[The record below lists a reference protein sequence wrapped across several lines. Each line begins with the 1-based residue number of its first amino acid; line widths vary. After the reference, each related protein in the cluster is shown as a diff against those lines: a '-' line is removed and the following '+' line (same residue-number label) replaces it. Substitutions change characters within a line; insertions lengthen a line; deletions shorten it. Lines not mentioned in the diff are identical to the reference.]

1 MSPTITIS
9 NVLTVGIAPL
19 LLLLTTVGRIEVQ
32 AQVPHPP
39 MMIKQPDHEQL
50 FQVAQSQDETDK
62 PFVLE
67 CEAEGTPEPE

>member
-1 MSPTITIS
+1 MRRGPF
-9 NVLTVGIAPL
+9 VMALLWPL
-19 LLLLTTVGRIEVQ
+19 LVVQMLCFSVTVN

-39 MMIKQPDHEQL
+39 MMIKQPEHEQL

>member
-1 MSPTITIS
+1 MQRRFSS
-9 NVLTVGIAPL
+9 IAL
-19 LLLLTTVGRIEVQ
+19 FLGAMACLAQ

-39 MMIKQPDHEQL
+39 MMIKQPEHEQL